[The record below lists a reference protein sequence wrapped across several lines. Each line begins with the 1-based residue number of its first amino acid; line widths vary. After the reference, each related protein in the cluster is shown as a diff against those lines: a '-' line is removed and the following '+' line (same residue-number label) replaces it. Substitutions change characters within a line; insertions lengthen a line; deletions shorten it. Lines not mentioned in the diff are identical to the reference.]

1 MTNEQLTQEV
11 MNLKEHQA
19 KAEAEHEKFELVLKE
34 IQEEVKSTKLLAED
48 VHIMAI
54 NMKNMQIAQ
63 DEMNKK
69 VDALTSKEFVEYKE
83 NKKMLKQNLI
93 SAFIGA
99 GGTAFIGFI
108 GWLIKIFIMKGEN

>member
-1 MTNEQLTQEV
+1 MTTEQITNEI

-19 KAEAEHEKFELVLKE
+19 KSTAEHEKFEIILKE
-34 IQEEVKSTKLLAED
+34 LQDDVKSTKSLAED

-54 NMKNMQIAQ
+54 NMKNMQKTQ

-69 VDALTSKEFVEYKE
+69 VDALTSKEFIEYKE
-83 NKKMLKQNLI
+83 NKKIAKQNIL

-99 GGTAFIGFI
+99 IGTFLVG
-108 GWLIKIFIMKGEN
+108 LITWILKEFIMKGGK